1 MCVCVCVR
9 LCVCWRFEASIF
21 VRLTFSEKQCM
32 HVALVFSKWHGLQ
45 PGSGPVLPCCGTYC
59 GLLCRLP
66 ACRYKQQPRGGR
78 VCLHS
83 ALRVGRIARAFCSPP
98 CLLSLGIPTRW
109 RASVSVWWPALTGV
123 CAVFTFAA
131 DVQATSRRGRRA
143 RTCNASAAA
152 RPARTAT
159 NSGRDAN
166 GRRGRAHAACWNA
179 CRRSSCTLPCTS
191 G

>member
-1 MCVCVCVR
+1 M
-9 LCVCWRFEASIF
+9 
-21 VRLTFSEKQCM
+21 RLTFSERQCM

-78 VCLHS
+78 VCF
-83 ALRVGRIARAFCSPP
+83 AFCSARWSYCSRLPLTP
-98 CLLSLGIPTRW
+98 LPALSGHTNTLE
-109 RASVSVWWPALTGV
+109 SQCESVWWPALTGV

-152 RPARTAT
+152 RPAHTAT